1 MSPTHIP
8 VRRNGHSRSHHR
20 LALGAIITALV
31 GGLGVLIDGSLF
43 PAAAT
48 TPAAAPRS
56 TVSISG
62 WNLTLPV
69 DSSGCQCGDA
79 AQLSPAQIKSPWLT
93 RTSSGGLD
101 FWAPTKGA
109 TTPNSAH
116 PRTELVS
123 TSSFAGDS
131 SGTHT
136 LTATLSVQQLPP
148 ADDIVV
154 GQIHGGGSSSS
165 IPLLL
170 LHYTSGSLVVW
181 VRPTPSTGSEKVA
194 TLNTGVPLNGSFSY
208 TISET
213 GSSMKVSTTYGG
225 STKSATIKLGSG
237 FDGMALRFQ
246 AGDYQQSDAN
256 SSSTEGGRVT
266 FTALT
271 QS

>member
-1 MSPTHIP
+1 MTPTP
-8 VRRNGHSRSHHR
+8 TSTSAPTNRRHRR
-20 LALGAIITALV
+20 LAVGAVTAALI
-31 GGLGVLIDGSLF
+31 GAAGVVIDGALF
-43 PAAAT
+43 PASAAT
-48 TPAAAPRS
+48 PHA
-56 TVSISG
+56 TVSLSG

-79 AQLSPAQIKSPWLT
+79 EQISPAAVTSPWLT
-93 RTSSGGLD
+93 RNSSGALV

-109 TTPNSAH
+109 TTPNSGH

-131 SGTHT
+131 SATHT
-136 LTATLSVQQLPP
+136 LKATLSVQQLPP
-148 ADDIVV
+148 ANDIVI

-181 VRPTPSTGSEKVA
+181 ARPTPSTGSEKLA

-208 TISET
+208 TITEV
-213 GSSMKVSTTYGG
+213 GASMKISTTYNG
-225 STKSATIKLGSG
+225 STKSTTVALGSG
-237 FDGMALRFQ
+237 FDGMTLRFQ

-256 SSSTEGGRVT
+256 SSSTEGGK
-266 FTALT
+266 LT
-271 QS
+271 ITSLSQS